1 MKLHYKIFY
10 SLATCTCMRGIII
23 SLHIVSPVSYLTIQ
37 WVYTDTV
44 PTTQPTPKQTS
55 KANLGSAL
63 CLILKKVEIINATH
77 HSTREVC
84 LFHKKNMQHCVICP
98 SSILIPCFHAK
109 LLSLKTNPMFFY
121 HMRHSQINSNLL
133 IH

>member
-1 MKLHYKIFY
+1 
-10 SLATCTCMRGIII
+10 MRGIII

-63 CLILKKVEIINATH
+63 CLILKKVEIINAPT
-77 HSTREVC
+77 TPPEKFVFFIKR
-84 LFHKKNMQHCVICP
+84 IC
-98 SSILIPCFHAK
+98 SIV
-109 LLSLKTNPMFFY
+109 
-121 HMRHSQINSNLL
+121 
-133 IH
+133 